1 MMMIPWK
8 YNEYFNMDQESKQFT
23 QRMLFLEYVEE
34 VEQLSFKSGEYHS
47 LTRLFLEDQY
57 MHELNEE
64 YETCQLFKDT
74 FVRFKSEFVDFG

>member
-1 MMMIPWK
+1 MIPWK
-8 YNEYFNMDQESKQFT
+8 YNEYFSMDLQSKEFT
-23 QRMLFLEYVEE
+23 QRMLFLEYMEE
-34 VEQLSFKSGEYHS
+34 AEQLSFKSKEYVS

-74 FVRFKSEFVDFG
+74 FTRFKSEFKDFG